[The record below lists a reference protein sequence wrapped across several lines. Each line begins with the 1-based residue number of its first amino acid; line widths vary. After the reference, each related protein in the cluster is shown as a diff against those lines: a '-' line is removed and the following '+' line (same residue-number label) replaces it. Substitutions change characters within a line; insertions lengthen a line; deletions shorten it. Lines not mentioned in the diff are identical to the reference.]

1 MSLDTHT
8 KINRHVQI
16 PLGLCQGRACDVK
29 KKKKTPCQIKYVG
42 YPLWWHL
49 VKKGAAESSFGLTGD
64 TKLEVTMDLK

>member
-29 KKKKTPCQIKYVG
+29 KKKET
-42 YPLWWHL
+42 
-49 VKKGAAESSFGLTGD
+49 KKKNPAKSNMWGTRCGD
-64 TKLEVTMDLK
+64 TL